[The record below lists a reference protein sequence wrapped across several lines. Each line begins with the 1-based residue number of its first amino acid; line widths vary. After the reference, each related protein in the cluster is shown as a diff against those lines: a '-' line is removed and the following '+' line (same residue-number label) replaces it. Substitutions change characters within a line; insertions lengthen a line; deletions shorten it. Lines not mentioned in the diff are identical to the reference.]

1 MTDAKQEKSDSAQ
14 VANSHASVGMYRAV
28 RFLSIVV
35 CRVYFRMT
43 IEGKE
48 NIPATG
54 PFVLAPI
61 HRSNLDTL
69 VASTVSSR
77 FMRFMAKSNMFSTK
91 PGAWFIGSLGGF
103 PVHRGSADRE
113 ALTLCTDILK
123 GGQPVVLFP
132 EGTRQSGPLIG
143 DIFDG
148 AAYVAAKMG
157 VPIVPVGIGGSERAM
172 KKGSPLVRPV
182 KIHVVIGKPILPAEK
197 VNGRVP
203 RHAVKE
209 LTATLH
215 EELQILFDQ
224 AQVRAG

>member
-1 MTDAKQEKSDSAQ
+1 MTNDVPEKTDSAQ
-14 VANSHASVGMYRAV
+14 TANSRASRGMYRSV
-28 RFLSIVV
+28 RFISLVA
-35 CRVYFRMT
+35 CRLYFRMT

-69 VASTVSSR
+69 VASTVSTR
-77 FMRFMAKSNMFSTK
+77 FMRFMAKSNMFKTK

-123 GGQPVVLFP
+123 NGDPVVLFP

-143 DIFDG
+143 EIYDG
-148 AAYVAAKMG
+148 AAYVAAKIG

-172 KKGSPLVRPV
+172 KKGSPFVRPV
-182 KIHVVIGKPILPAEK
+182 KIHVVIGKPIMPGEK

-203 RHAVKE
+203 RHAVKD

-215 EELQILFDQ
+215 HELQVLFDQ